1 MEIKDIKDNN
11 KNYLM
16 NLSILLLIISFCA
29 LRNWNILMY
38 FSQLLFLFFI
48 LIRYF
53 KKKELRVSDYAL
65 FNFSFLVFSM
75 ISVAWATSYNQWYSA
90 FISLFQI
97 TIICIL
103 LSDYLDTD
111 IKINKILN
119 YFLISSIIMVIYL
132 VINTPITDWVDAMQ
146 ASTDAST
153 SENRIGPSIGFQPN
167 ALGMIC
173 GFTIVIWLYFMTNQ
187 KKYKNISIIM
197 ILTLMGILLFTK
209 SRKAF
214 ITAVFGLIM
223 YWILYKPRKKAIF
236 LILIIMTLGLLL
248 TLWLIMNVP
257 FLYNI
262 FGFRLIGIFGLFDS
276 SISQDASV
284 TTRGDMVQIGIDLF
298 KERPINGVGFGNF
311 SYYYFHSYNGWA
323 ETYAHN
329 NYVELLSS
337 TGIVGT
343 VLYYLVPFS
352 MIFSLIKNWKVFINI
367 NRKLTAFLFTI
378 ITLRLIMDYGMVSY
392 DHEFIQ
398 LLTVVCYCAVL
409 CLKNKKR
416 LFYNGFD

>member
-1 MEIKDIKDNN
+1 MKYKISKNISGNN
-11 KNYLM
+11 FLNF
-16 NLSILLLIISFCA
+16 SILLLIISFCA

-38 FSQLLFLFFI
+38 SSQLLFLLFI
-48 LIRYF
+48 LFRYF

-65 FNFSFLVFSM
+65 FNFSFLVLSM
-75 ISVAWATSYNQWYSA
+75 VSVAWATSYIQWYSA

-103 LSDYLDTD
+103 LSDYIDTD
-111 IKINKILN
+111 VKVNKILS

-173 GFTIVIWLYFMTNQ
+173 GFTIVIWLYFITSQ
-187 KKYKNISIIM
+187 KKYKKISMIM
-197 ILTLMGILLFTK
+197 IFTLMGVLLFTK

-214 ITAVFGLIM
+214 ITAILGLIM
-223 YWILYKPRKKAIF
+223 YWTLYRPRKKSMFLVLIF
-236 LILIIMTLGLLL
+236 MLLGFLLI
-248 TLWLIMNVP
+248 LWLIMNVP

-262 FGFRLIGIFGLFDS
+262 FGFRLVGLFGLFDS

-284 TTRGDMVQIGIDLF
+284 TTRVDMVQVGIDLF
-298 KERPINGVGFGNF
+298 KEHPFNGVGFGNF